1 MNGLDELKTDYDK
14 ADCLVN
20 ILIDRATG
28 GMDDEP
34 GYQELRQHFVH
45 DNTLATFLPSWFPR
59 QRSLNQFWQFIKN
72 KFGTYADRRQF
83 LWDEFNRLLSHCESG
98 ENIPAEPDISEGL
111 TSFDSASVNRAWR
124 RTIRRQNDDPEGA
137 ITAARTLLEC
147 VCKSILDEGGVEYD
161 SATIELHQLYKLV
174 AKELNLSPDQHTET
188 LFKQIL
194 GGCSAIV
201 NGLGSLR
208 NKLGDAHGTGVKHV
222 RPSSRHARLAVN
234 LAGAMAL
241 FLVETHAKLKSGK
254 GHNQKVQGEI

>member
-1 MNGLDELKTDYDK
+1 MPHRWVNDEMNELDELKTDYDK

-20 ILIDRATG
+20 ILIDRGTG
-28 GMDDEP
+28 GMEDDSA
-34 GYQELRQHFVH
+34 YQVLRRHFVQ
-45 DNTLATFLPSWFPR
+45 DDALAMFLPSWFSR

-72 KFGTYADRRQF
+72 KFGTYAQRRQF
-83 LWDEFNRLLSHCESG
+83 LWEEFDRLLSHCENG
-98 ENIPAEPDISEGL
+98 EHFPAEPDISEGF
-111 TSFDSASVNRAWR
+111 TSFDRASINRAWR
-124 RTIRRQNDDPEGA
+124 RTIRRKDDDPEGA

-147 VCKSILDEGGVEYD
+147 VCKHILDECGVEYD
-161 SATIELHQLYKLV
+161 SAKIELHQLYKLV

-208 NKLGDAHGTGVKHV
+208 NKLGDAHGTGANHV

-234 LAGAMAL
+234 LAGSMSL
-241 FLVETHAKLKSGK
+241 FLVETHAKAKEHG
-254 GHNQKVQGEI
+254 